1 MQIKNLVTGFSLSI
15 RHPWRRS
22 ILAVV
27 RKGAS
32 QFTQSLPKCRLPT
45 IRIVFII
52 ASTLFIGVQSCRNK
66 KTITQNTGTFYTCSM
81 HPQIMEPHPG
91 KCPICSMNLIA
102 VQKNDVPQTDEI
114 KLSDQQI
121 QLGNIQV
128 DTIGKGV
135 IGNETI
141 LNATLNFDQQK
152 LVSISSRVTGRV
164 DRLYYKNI
172 GDYIK
177 KGSPLMEVYSEELNN
192 AKQEYLLA
200 LERRNVLDNSLIN
213 FDQVIQSSRTKLL
226 LWGMS
231 EAQVNTLAK
240 NKQSLITTTVYSKE
254 SGYITEI
261 DIQEGDYVNEGGSI
275 VQLADLSTL
284 WAEAQVYTSQAAQ
297 LNANGMVTVQ
307 ITDIPGKALK
317 GKIQF
322 ANPEISADQRINLIR
337 VQIPNQNNQLKPG
350 MAAYVIVK
358 GRQTNALSLPIDA
371 VLRDEKGSSVW
382 VMTGMNTFKNK
393 MVTVGSESNDRIEI
407 TYGVKEGEAV
417 VTSGAYL
424 LNSEYI
430 FKRGASPMAGMKM

>member
-1 MQIKNLVTGFSLSI
+1 MNFKNLVPILYSSI
-15 RHPWRRS
+15 KQLLCRT
-22 ILAVV
+22 LVLLVV
-27 RKGAS
+27 
-32 QFTQSLPKCRLPT
+32 
-45 IRIVFII
+45 
-52 ASTLFIGVQSCRNK
+52 ASTIFAALSSCNNK
-66 KTITQNTGTFYTCSM
+66 KPSAHQSNAFYTCSM
-81 HPQIMEPHPG
+81 HPQVMEPHPG

-152 LVSISSRVTGRV
+152 LVSISSRVMGRV

-177 KGSPLMEVYSEELNN
+177 KGSPLLEVYSEELNN

-200 LERRNVLDNSLIN
+200 LQRRNILDNSLIN
-213 FDQVIQSSRTKLL
+213 FDQVIQSAKTKLL

-240 NKQSLITTTVYSKE
+240 NKQPSITTTVYSKE
-254 SGYITEI
+254 SGFITAI
-261 DIQEGDYVNEGGSI
+261 DVQEGDYVSEGGSI

-284 WAEAQVYTSQAAQ
+284 WAEAQVYTSQAAH
-297 LNANGMVTVQ
+297 LNTSAFVTVQ
-307 ITDIPGKALK
+307 IPDIPGKELH

-322 ANPEISADQRINLIR
+322 VNPEIGTDKRLNLIR
-337 VQIPNQNNQLKPG
+337 IPIPNENNQLKPG

-358 GRQTNALSLPIDA
+358 GRQSNSLSLPIDA
-371 VLRDEKGSSVW
+371 VLRNEKSSSVW
-382 VMTGMNTFKNK
+382 VMMGKNIFKNK
-393 MVTVGSESNDRIEI
+393 MVTVGMESGERIEI
-407 TYGVKEGEAV
+407 TYGLTAGEAV